1 MKVNRLLAH
10 FLKWRIKHLSDKR
23 FLAIL
28 SVVIGAIMGLVAS
41 LLKFLIN
48 FIEEGIREGM
58 FEEYQNFMYF
68 LFPMVGIALVI
79 IFVKYFSSGRLTQ
92 GVPFVLYSIGKRK
105 GSIKSNHTYGH
116 VVASSLTVGFGGS
129 VGLEGPSVVTGA
141 AIGSGISQIFH
152 LNPKRKILLLGC
164 GSAAAISA
172 LFNSPIAAVIF
183 VLEVILV
190 ELKVAFMIPLIFASA
205 TSFIISWI
213 VSGQTAIF
221 DKVELTKLDV
231 SDIPFYIIL
240 GLLTGLLSLYFNKVS
255 AGMRDKFLKYDAN
268 PWKRFWVAGGLLGL
282 LLILFPT
289 LFGEGYYTL
298 RQILRGDA
306 SSIMDNSIYS
316 YIPSINEVTN
326 ESWLLIIFL
335 SLSVLLK
342 VYATSLTK
350 LAGGN
355 GGVFAPSMF
364 IGGTAGFILART
376 LNMLGMHIPEKNF
389 TLVGMS
395 GVAAGLMHA
404 PLTAIFLIAEVTG
417 GYELYIP
424 LMIVV
429 GISFST
435 SYKYN
440 KYSYFTKRLAQA
452 GDLVAH
458 DKDHT
463 VLREIGVLKVIEKD
477 LVCVNSDGKISDLV
491 EAISQS
497 HRNIFPVLDN
507 DCNLKGVILLDDV
520 RHLIFK
526 PEKYDVPLSYI
537 MHPPPAVVNHDES
550 LDSVMESFDKTQA
563 WNLPVLKDGKYY
575 GFLSKSKIF
584 SAYREHLAKNDEDVF

>member
-1 MKVNRLLAH
+1 
-10 FLKWRIKHLSDKR
+10 
-23 FLAIL
+23 
-28 SVVIGAIMGLVAS
+28 
-41 LLKFLIN
+41 
-48 FIEEGIREGM
+48 
-58 FEEYQNFMYF
+58 
-68 LFPMVGIALVI
+68 
-79 IFVKYFSSGRLTQ
+79 
-92 GVPFVLYSIGKRK
+92 
-105 GSIKSNHTYGH
+105 
-116 VVASSLTVGFGGS
+116 
-129 VGLEGPSVVTGA
+129 
-141 AIGSGISQIFH
+141 
-152 LNPKRKILLLGC
+152 
-164 GSAAAISA
+164 
-172 LFNSPIAAVIF
+172 
-183 VLEVILV
+183 
-190 ELKVAFMIPLIFASA
+190 
-205 TSFIISWI
+205 
-213 VSGQTAIF
+213 
-221 DKVELTKLDV
+221 
-231 SDIPFYIIL
+231 
-240 GLLTGLLSLYFNKVS
+240 
-255 AGMRDKFLKYDAN
+255 
-268 PWKRFWVAGGLLGL
+268 
-282 LLILFPT
+282 
-289 LFGEGYYTL
+289 
-298 RQILRGDA
+298 
-306 SSIMDNSIYS
+306 MDNSIYS